1 MRRRTSAALLFLL
14 PALAC
19 AEAPPVDSLFVS
31 GMAGVNAF
39 GDDRQLER
47 DINGS
52 LGLAYRFSSALAVE
66 VAGGRTTAEAKPAGA
81 PDMDVD
87 TIGLAALWFP
97 LPGATWEG
105 YLSANAG
112 QQRFSWSGGGEDDET
127 LVGVGGGVFRA
138 LGGPFLL
145 RLEAR
150 AAYSTD
156 HEDVDFLALA
166 GISIAFG
173 GDAFPVDFE

>member
-1 MRRRTSAALLFLL
+1 MHRRISAALLALL

-47 DINGS
+47 DFNGT
-52 LGLAYRFSSALAVE
+52 LGLAYRFNSALAVE
-66 VAGGRTTAEAKPAGA
+66 LAGGRTTAEAKPAGA

-105 YLSANAG
+105 YLTATAG
-112 QQRFSWSGGGEDDET
+112 QQRFTWSGGGEDDET
-127 LVGVGGGVFRA
+127 LVGVGAGLFRA
-138 LGGPFLL
+138 LGGPFVL
-145 RLEAR
+145 RLEGR

-156 HEDVDFLALA
+156 HEDVDVTALA